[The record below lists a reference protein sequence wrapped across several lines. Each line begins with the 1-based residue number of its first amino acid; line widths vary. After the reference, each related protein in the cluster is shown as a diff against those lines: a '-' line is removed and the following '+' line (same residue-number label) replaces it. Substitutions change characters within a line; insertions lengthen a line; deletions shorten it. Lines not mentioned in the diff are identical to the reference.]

1 MCSLLAKVM
10 FCLYLSHLTRLS
22 IPLTYIPLPPNVEQS
37 AAPLFHS
44 EIKRRKEKETPLEQ
58 VSCVEETCVQGTL
71 TYCTMQTK
79 GESESEIGMGEGEG
93 EREGEGE
100 GGGHGCIGP

>member
-22 IPLTYIPLPPNVEQS
+22 IPLTYPTPLPPNVEQS

-44 EIKRRKEKETPLEQ
+44 EIKRRKEKETQLEQ
-58 VSCVEETCVQGTL
+58 VSCVETCVQGTL
-71 TYCTMQTK
+71 TYCIMQTK
-79 GESESEIGMGEGEG
+79 GESESEIGMG
-93 EREGEGE
+93 
-100 GGGHGCIGP
+100 GGGGGGRGRGRARVFWTIP